1 MKSRLLLTAWALANL
16 LVISAWTPL
25 VAQTQKGTLVFAVE
39 TLSGQTMDPILE
51 GRPGNAVY
59 QSPMYDSLVGYDFD
73 KGGVGAL
80 HSHPHVQASYVAEGR
95 FEVTIDG
102 RSEVLEAGSSF
113 IVPSNLVHSVKA
125 LEAGRLVDSFTPHRA
140 DFLD

>member
-1 MKSRLLLTAWALANL
+1 MTETKIFSHPGEG
-16 LVISAWTPL
+16 VWT
-25 VAQTQKGTLVFAVE
+25 QTPYGNKRRVVLHTDELMVVEFAFE
-39 TLSGQTMDPILE
+39 
-51 GRPGNAVY
+51 
-59 QSPMYDSLVGYDFD
+59 
-73 KGGVGAL
+73 KGGVGVL

-102 RSEVLEAGSSF
+102 KTETLEKGSSF
-113 IVPSNLVHSVKA
+113 IVPSNLVHGVKA